1 MRSSAIDGGAAGFR
15 GPQKKRSRAQQARDI
30 RRRAQHLT
38 QHTEEA
44 RKDRRE
50 AWADGGQAV
59 FAAERQEATLGGLR
73 EQKRGLRREV
83 YSEAPDLEGRPFFRG
98 TPGGQA

>member
-1 MRSSAIDGGAAGFR
+1 VDSRLDADSGLV
-15 GPQKKRSRAQQARDI
+15 RSRPHKSPSRVAKDL
-30 RRRAQHLT
+30 RRRAQHVR
-38 QHTEEA
+38 QRTEEA
-44 RKDRRE
+44 RKDRRGS
-50 AWADGGQAV
+50 WADGGQAS

-98 TPGGQA
+98 TPGGRA